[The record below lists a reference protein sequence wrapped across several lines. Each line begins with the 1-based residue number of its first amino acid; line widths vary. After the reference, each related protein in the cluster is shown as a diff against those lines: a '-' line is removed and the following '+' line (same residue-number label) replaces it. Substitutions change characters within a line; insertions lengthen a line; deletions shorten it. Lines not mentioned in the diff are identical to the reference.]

1 MSSALEDQIGIQE
14 QQHPADGNSSNS
26 TSLGRMPISRPRLIE
41 PKNGKP
47 LELIS
52 GPSFIWRGDSQRF
65 LSGLPKEPIF
75 DLVVTSPPYNI
86 GKEYESKSS
95 LSDYISWQKGII
107 DEIIPRIKPEGSLC
121 WQVGNFVDNGQI
133 TPLDF
138 EFAPIFK
145 EHKLQLRNRIIW
157 TFGHGLHTKRR
168 FSGRYEVVLWYTKT
182 DNYVFD
188 LDAVRV
194 PSKYPAKR
202 HFKGPR
208 KGELSGNPL
217 GKNPEDVWSIPNVKS
232 NHIEKTDHPCQFPV
246 GLIERLV
253 LSMTR
258 PGALVFDPFC
268 GVASA
273 GVASL
278 VHGRRFVGC
287 ELEKTYA
294 KVGHQRLIAAAEGR
308 AEYRP
313 HDKPLYDHTQSNL
326 SRLPGRD
333 IS

>member
-1 MSSALEDQIGIQE
+1 MSSPHLVEIEYLDHMVTTTKVEESSLHFSSSESHRPKLVDCKRGLPSAVLEE
-14 QQHPADGNSSNS
+14 HSA
-26 TSLGRMPISRPRLIE
+26 
-41 PKNGKP
+41 
-47 LELIS
+47 
-52 GPSFIWRGDSQRF
+52 IWRGDSEDF
-65 LSGLPKEPIF
+65 LRKLPLEPIF

-86 GKEYESKSS
+86 GKEYEAKES
-95 LSDYISWQKGII
+95 LADYMMWQKKII
-107 DEIIPRIKPEGSLC
+107 DQIIPRLKTDGSLC

-145 EHKLQLRNRIIW
+145 EHNLQLRNRIIW

-182 DNYVFD
+182 NDYFFN
-188 LDAVRV
+188 LDSVRV
-194 PSKYPAKR
+194 PSKYPSKR
-202 HFKGPR
+202 HFKGPK

-232 NHIEKTDHPCQFPV
+232 NHIEKTEHPCQFPV

-258 PGALVFDPFC
+258 PGALVFDPFS

-278 VHGRRFVGC
+278 VHGRRFIGC
-287 ELEKTYA
+287 ELNSDYA
-294 KVGHQRLIAAAEGR
+294 KIGLGRLIDAAEGR
-308 AEYRP
+308 AEYRS
-313 HDKPLYDHTQSNL
+313 HDKPLYDHTLSNL
-326 SRLPGRD
+326 SRRPKKGD
-333 IS
+333 V